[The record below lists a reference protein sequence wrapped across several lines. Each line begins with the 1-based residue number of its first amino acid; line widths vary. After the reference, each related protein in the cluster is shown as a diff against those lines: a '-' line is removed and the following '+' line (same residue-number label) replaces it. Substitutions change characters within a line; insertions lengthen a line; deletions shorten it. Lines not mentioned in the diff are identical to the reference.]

1 MSIPF
6 ALVLGCNDPVTVG
19 VLFDWILDNCEF
31 EVNFWESGWGDDN
44 TMNWWRGQSTNYGCG
59 CGYGVVDNFGIRY
72 GSEMVN
78 GTGDGL
84 GHGYCSPFD
93 VYGDGRGDGFML

>member
-1 MSIPF
+1 M
-6 ALVLGCNDPVTVG
+6 
-19 VLFDWILDNCEF
+19 
-31 EVNFWESGWGDDN
+31 
-44 TMNWWRGQSTNYGCG
+44 
-59 CGYGVVDNFGIRY
+59 DNFGIRY

-93 VYGDGRGDGFML
+93 VYGDGRGDGSLNGVLTGNGRGYGFGCIIGDGRGDGFML